1 MANYFENNEE
11 RRRTLRKYFNEKTNI
26 RLRNAAM
33 LCIVLCIILLG
44 VALFCLDRLSV
55 RQMLLLRGS
64 AGLFALAFIILVGIR
79 TYRVHSA
86 YFADRAKHGREDK

>member
-1 MANYFENNEE
+1 MANYFEYNEE
-11 RRRTLRKYFNEKTNI
+11 RRRALRKYFCEKTNI

-44 VALFCLDRLSV
+44 VVLFCLDRLSV

-64 AGLFALAFIILVGIR
+64 AGLFALAFIIFVGIR
-79 TYRVHSA
+79 TYRVHLA